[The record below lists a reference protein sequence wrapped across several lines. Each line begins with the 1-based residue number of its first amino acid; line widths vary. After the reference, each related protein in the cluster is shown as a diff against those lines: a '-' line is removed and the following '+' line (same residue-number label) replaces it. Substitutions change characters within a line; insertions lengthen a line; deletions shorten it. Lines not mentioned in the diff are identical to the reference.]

1 MSAASFHNCLIFE
14 CNKLGANG
22 GPPVHFSKSATVKK
36 CTFFLSNCTCMYH
49 CNLRSRQNP
58 TKSILLRLE
67 LLTKQGVDAFFGG
80 KISVFIEIHSG
91 VLIPN
96 DVVIISDVMACS
108 MKTTHST
115 RGKSYENGLSP
126 FARVPSCNVL
136 LLILLTLAP
145 RQRFLCVFIMV
156 AFL

>member
-1 MSAASFHNCLIFE
+1 MDTPKTVMTTRAPAVL
-14 CNKLGANG
+14 
-22 GPPVHFSKSATVKK
+22 KSATVKK
-36 CTFFLSNCTCMYH
+36 CTFSLSICTCMYH

-67 LLTKQGVDAFFGG
+67 LLTKRAVDALFGG
-80 KISVFIEIHSG
+80 KISVFMEIHSG

-126 FARVPSCNVL
+126 FARGPPCNVL

-145 RQRFLCVFIMV
+145 RQRFFYVFLLV